1 MKKNYL
7 RLAVIAAMLFLSAA
21 LLAVNVAGQ
30 MRVFDISP
38 NPMDSNT
45 VIYLDF
51 SETLSASVH
60 IEDRYG
66 NVVCNI
72 YNGIVDKSIQLPW
85 ERVDNSGNYVPS
97 GKYWVVVSY
106 ATRFT
111 STKKTLI
118 LK

>member
-1 MKKNYL
+1 M
-7 RLAVIAAMLFLSAA
+7 VVAAMLFISAT
-21 LLAVNVAGQ
+21 LLAISVAGQ
-30 MRVFDISP
+30 MRGFDISP
-38 NPMDSNT
+38 NPMDDYT
-45 VIYLDF
+45 VISLEF
-51 SETLSASVH
+51 EQALSASVS

-66 NVVCNI
+66 NVVCNL

-85 ERVDNSGNYVPS
+85 ERVDNFGNYVPS

-106 ATRFT
+106 ASRFT